1 MADDL
6 ELKKVQEEFAKGV
19 AEMTESI
26 RSATAAVT
34 PKPAAAPAVD
44 LSAEGLDRMAKEQGV
59 GKVMQTIGAQV
70 LVPMQEQAY
79 DLAIKANRRL
89 VEKDPELGK
98 WAKKH
103 KSAVDAAITRDRHAR
118 LERAAIKA
126 DPRRAAEDGVDG
138 IVRSLRDGDSEFQ
151 NETVEARVQQRLTE
165 ERAKA
170 PEPVP
175 GPYLTPA
182 PRVPVDRPSPVSA
195 SSPTSAAA
203 PTTLS
208 AEIAAIP
215 VSDDEVTEFRRLVP
229 GGTKEDIQIHRHA
242 RLQAQK
248 DMTQYNR
255 QGGVPICSLE
265 EIGQAPRP

>member
-1 MADDL
+1 MAEDL

-19 AEMTESI
+19 AEMTETI
-26 RSATAAVT
+26 RAATAAAA
-34 PKPAAAPAVD
+34 PKPVAPTTPAVD

-59 GKVMQTIGAQV
+59 GKVMQTIGQQV

-103 KSAVDAAITRDRHAR
+103 KSAVDAAI
-118 LERAAIKA
+118 KA
-126 DPRRAAEDGVDG
+126 DPRRAAEEGVDG

-151 NETVEARVQQRLTE
+151 NERVETEVQRRLAE
-165 ERAKA
+165 EKAKT
-170 PEPVP
+170 PEIVP

-182 PRVPVDRPSPVSA
+182 PRVPVDRPAPVSA
-195 SSPTSAAA
+195 PSASTPAA

-215 VSDDEVTEFRRLVP
+215 VSDDEVAEFRRLVP
-229 GGTKEDIQIHRHA
+229 GGTREDIQIHRHA

-248 DMTQYNR
+248 DMVQYNR

>member
-103 KSAVDAAITRDRHAR
+103 KSAVD
-118 LERAAIKA
+118 AAIKA

>member
-1 MADDL
+1 MAEDL

-19 AEMTESI
+19 AEMTEAI
-26 RSATAAVT
+26 RASTAAVA
-34 PKPAAAPAVD
+34 PKPAAPAAPTVD
-44 LSAEGLDRMAKEQGV
+44 LSVEGLDRMAKEQGV
-59 GKVMQTIGAQV
+59 GKMIQAVGQHV
-70 LVPMQEQAY
+70 LLPMQEQTY

-103 KSAVDAAITRDRHAR
+103 KTAVD
-118 LERAAIKA
+118 AAIKA

-138 IVRSLRDGDSEFQ
+138 IVRSLRDGDTEFQ
-151 NETVEARVQQRLTE
+151 GERVEAEVQRRLTE

-182 PRVPVDRPSPVSA
+182 PRVPVDRPAPVS
-195 SSPTSAAA
+195 SGSPAPAA

-248 DMTQYNR
+248 DMVQYNR

>member
-1 MADDL
+1 MAEDL

-19 AEMTESI
+19 AEMTETI
-26 RSATAAVT
+26 RQATAAAA
-34 PKPAAAPAVD
+34 PKPAAAPAVPAVD

-59 GKVMQTIGAQV
+59 GKVMQAVGQHV
-70 LVPMQEQAY
+70 LLPMQEQAY

-103 KSAVDAAITRDRHAR
+103 KAAVD
-118 LERAAIKA
+118 AAIKA

-151 NETVEARVQQRLTE
+151 NERVEAEVQRRLAE
-165 ERAKA
+165 EKAKA

-182 PRVPVDRPSPVSA
+182 PRVPVDRPAPVSA
-195 SSPTSAAA
+195 PSASPATA

-208 AEIAAIP
+208 AEIASIP
-215 VSDDEVTEFRRLVP
+215 VSDEEVAEFRRLVP

-248 DMTQYNR
+248 DMVQYNR

>member
-19 AEMTESI
+19 AEMTEAIKAS
-26 RSATAAVT
+26 TAAVA
-34 PKPAAAPAVD
+34 PKPAAPAAPAID
-44 LSAEGLDRMAKEQGV
+44 LSPEGLDRMAKEQGV
-59 GKVMQTIGAQV
+59 GRVMQAVGQHV
-70 LVPMQEQAY
+70 LVPMQDQAY

-103 KSAVDAAITRDRHAR
+103 KASVD
-118 LERAAIKA
+118 AAIKA

-151 NETVEARVQQRLTE
+151 NERVEVEVQRRLAE
-165 ERAKA
+165 EKAKA
-170 PEPVP
+170 LELVP

-182 PRVPVDRPSPVSA
+182 PRVPVDRPSPVSSPSA
-195 SSPTSAAA
+195 SPAAA

-229 GGTKEDIQIHRHA
+229 GGTREDIQIHRHA

-248 DMTQYNR
+248 DMVQYNR

>member
-19 AEMTESI
+19 AEMTEAI
-26 RSATAAVT
+26 KATTAAVA
-34 PKPAAAPAVD
+34 PKPAAAPSID

-59 GKVMQTIGAQV
+59 GKVMQTIGQQV
-70 LVPMQEQAY
+70 LVPMQDQAY

-103 KSAVDAAITRDRHAR
+103 KASVD
-118 LERAAIKA
+118 AAIKA

-151 NETVEARVQQRLTE
+151 NERVETEVQRRLVE

-182 PRVPVDRPSPVSA
+182 PRTPVDRPSPVSA
-195 SSPTSAAA
+195 TSATSTVI
-203 PTTLS
+203 PTTLA

-215 VSDDEVTEFRRLVP
+215 ISDDEVTEFRRLVP
-229 GGTKEDIQIHRHA
+229 GGTREDIQIHRHA

-265 EIGQAPRP
+265 EIGQAPKP